1 MKGII
6 GFLILLIIIGGG
18 LYAIFGWVYP
28 HLKATTNHPILYTF
42 LLFLA
47 TVLIHAVFSRENTGL
62 FGIIFGYDLASS
74 LIKAV
79 MK

>member
-1 MKGII
+1 MD
-6 GFLILLIIIGGG
+6 FLILLVIIGGG

-47 TVLIHAVFSRENTGL
+47 IVLINAVFSRENTGM
-62 FGIIFGYDLASS
+62 FGVIFGYDLANN